1 MPIFVGGLVRAAV
14 DRIKKTPPEETDSS
28 PAVLLSS
35 GYIAGGAIAGIM
47 IAALA
52 VIPGAA
58 KLVDISAFLPTEY
71 NDSPWPACIGAMLKS
86 NPGEENAKA

>member
-1 MPIFVGGLVRAAV
+1 M
-14 DRIKKTPPEETDSS
+14 
-28 PAVLLSS
+28 LSS

-58 KLVDISAFLPTEY
+58 KLVDISAYLPASY
-71 NDSPWPACIGAMLKS
+71 NDSNWPALIIFGLMTLLLFLVGIGAMLKS
-86 NPGEENAKA
+86 APSEGGEKA